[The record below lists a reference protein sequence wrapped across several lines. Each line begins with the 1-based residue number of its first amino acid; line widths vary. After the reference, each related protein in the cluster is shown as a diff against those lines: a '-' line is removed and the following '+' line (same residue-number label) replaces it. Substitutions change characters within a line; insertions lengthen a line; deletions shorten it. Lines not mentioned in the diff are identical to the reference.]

1 MKQKQVII
9 LSEEDL
15 QNYINDLPE
24 EKRFLNEAV
33 EDLAEGVADSY
44 DVQTIDILN
53 EKYLKVILYVDDVEY
68 ITSGYYLDIDNRLSQ
83 FEGSSWR
90 VLENGDV
97 TNGSY
102 FVKSHRVISFYRK

>member
-24 EKRFLNEAV
+24 EKQFLNEAI
-33 EDLAEGVADSY
+33 EDLAEGIADSY
-44 DVQTIDILN
+44 DVQTFNILGEN
-53 EKYLKVILYVDDVEY
+53 YLKVILYVDDVEY